1 MAHYCN
7 PYICSDLSCTTYITL
22 TAKILRQMID
32 YGNKIMNYFYSVY
45 LAQLNIVLLL
55 CRVNKNNTD
64 TLCSKFSDFLEIV
77 LNELRLK
84 NAGCHK

>member
-1 MAHYCN
+1 MTAVLSVAMIRGESKSYWKRQPGKYRCGSLLQSV
-7 PYICSDLSCTTYITL
+7 YCSDLSCTTYITL

-55 CRVNKNNTD
+55 CYCV
-64 TLCSKFSDFLEIV
+64 
-77 LNELRLK
+77 
-84 NAGCHK
+84 G